1 MMFMIQPKPNDA
13 FEWTQAA
20 PGLVLR
26 CRPLLELA
34 PHLFTTA
41 AVRLRGDD
49 GEWRHVAEALG
60 VAAASVRLIRQVHG
74 NGVVVARGGDGATKD
89 VPEADI
95 VVSDDPAV
103 AIGVRVA
110 DCAPVL
116 LADRRGRAVAAAHA
130 GWRGTLQHV
139 AAMAVRAL
147 QERFGTDP
155 SDVIAAIGPSLGLC
169 CGEMGPEVVDAFRT
183 AGHSGAE
190 IDRWFTDGP
199 RGRPHFDLWRA
210 NADQLER
217 AGVPPESIHVS
228 RLCTKCRPDVFHS
241 YRAAGAG
248 VGRMVGVIRAAV
260 AHERKFC
267 GACHDV
273 HQAPRELPD

>member
-1 MMFMIQPKPNDA
+1 
-13 FEWTQAA
+13 
-20 PGLVLR
+20 
-26 CRPLLELA
+26 
-34 PHLFTTA
+34 
-41 AVRLRGDD
+41 
-49 GEWRHVAEALG
+49 
-60 VAAASVRLIRQVHG
+60 
-74 NGVVVARGGDGATKD
+74 
-89 VPEADI
+89 
-95 VVSDDPAV
+95 
-103 AIGVRVA
+103 
-110 DCAPVL
+110 
-116 LADRRGRAVAAAHA
+116 
-130 GWRGTLQHV
+130 
-139 AAMAVRAL
+139 
-147 QERFGTDP
+147 
-155 SDVIAAIGPSLGLC
+155 
-169 CGEMGPEVVDAFRT
+169 MGSEVVEEFRA

-267 GACHDV
+267 
-273 HQAPRELPD
+273 RRLS